1 MGAPLDVMYTP
12 QLWGE
17 KCFMADNSI
26 LHCWPQ
32 AAWSNPVCGWM
43 SASKKSVTHCTF
55 CRFGQKH
62 NTAETKIVFCAHGQA
77 VYSSVGSQVWFD
89 VTSVFGFFFPLCKYF
104 HFSSALKRECVKKGG
119 NYSKSIAIVCSLYI
133 FFFLPSRRNWGAKSA
148 KLWFICQISSIC
160 LETRRENLLL
170 QPYRCLRA
178 RFTMCSPAYVGYNVL
193 WSVILYVLRLVWW
206 VRKMMTGN
214 QAG

>member
-1 MGAPLDVMYTP
+1 MIQPCLWVDECFEEICNPLYF
-12 QLWGE
+12 LS
-17 KCFMADNSI
+17 F
-26 LHCWPQ
+26 WPKTQ
-32 AAWSNPVCGWM
+32 HSRNKDCVL
-43 SASKKSVTHCTF
+43 CTRPGGLLFRGLSGLIWRNFSF
-55 CRFGQKH
+55 C
-62 NTAETKIVFCAHGQA
+62 
-77 VYSSVGSQVWFD
+77 
-89 VTSVFGFFFPLCKYF
+89 FFFPLCKYF

-148 KLWFICQISSIC
+148 KLWFICQISNIC